1 MIMINELKITMDRIK
16 ADAEKF
22 DYPYDISECMD
33 GGECLTVY
41 QSVYCQ
47 IHYYF
52 DKNGICE
59 DVEVEEVDIK
69 F

>member
-1 MIMINELKITMDRIK
+1 MTMINELKITMNDIK
-16 ADAEKF
+16 ADAEKSG
-22 DYPYDISECMD
+22 YPYDIGEWD
-33 GGECLTVY
+33 GGECITVY

-47 IHYYF
+47 THYYF
-52 DKNGICE
+52 NKNGICE

>member
-1 MIMINELKITMDRIK
+1 MTMINELKITMDRIK
-16 ADAEKF
+16 ADAEKS
-22 DYPYDISECMD
+22 DYPYDIGEWD
-33 GGECLTVY
+33 GGDCITVY

-52 DKNGICE
+52 NKNGICE

>member
-1 MIMINELKITMDRIK
+1 MINELKITMDRIK

-22 DYPYDISECMD
+22 GYPYDISECND
-33 GGECLTVY
+33 GECLTVY
-41 QSVYCQ
+41 QSRYYQ

-59 DVEVEEVDIK
+59 DVEAEEVET
-69 F
+69 